1 MIKNSL
7 VLTEVSSSVNIL
19 DDANWGDV
27 EADRI
32 VIHSIKHIKTYNR
45 SVVFSN
51 NIQEIVSDSSSCRV
65 REEVNQFTLAY
76 FPPVM
81 FAQEMDIM
89 SRNLKYSILK
99 SNHVM

>member
-7 VLTEVSSSVNIL
+7 VLNEVSSSVNIL

-51 NIQEIVSDSSSCRV
+51 NIQE
-65 REEVNQFTLAY
+65 
-76 FPPVM
+76 M
-81 FAQEMDIM
+81 
-89 SRNLKYSILK
+89 
-99 SNHVM
+99 

>member
-32 VIHSIKHIKTYNR
+32 VIHNIKHIKTYNR

-51 NIQEIVSDSSSCRV
+51 NIQE
-65 REEVNQFTLAY
+65 
-76 FPPVM
+76 M
-81 FAQEMDIM
+81 
-89 SRNLKYSILK
+89 
-99 SNHVM
+99 